1 VSGYDETRLAEL
13 LAALPP
19 APAAWVRAAQELPLA
34 RLGLDDLV
42 RRAEEDAV
50 FRRRLIAD
58 LEAALQAEG
67 IEADPA
73 LAEALRRRLE
83 PDF

>member
-1 VSGYDETRLAEL
+1 MSGYDEIRLAEL

-19 APAAWVRAAQELPLA
+19 APRGWVQAAQELPLA

-42 RRAEEDAV
+42 RRAEEDAG
-50 FRRRLIAD
+50 FRRALIAD

-67 IEADPA
+67 IEPDPA
-73 LAEALRRRLE
+73 LAEALRRRLSA
-83 PDF
+83 

>member
-1 VSGYDETRLAEL
+1 MSGYDEIRLAEL

-42 RRAEEDAV
+42 RRAEEDAA
-50 FRRRLIAD
+50 FRARLLD
-58 LEAALQAEG
+58 NLEAALEAEG
-67 IEADPA
+67 IEPEPA
-73 LAEALRRRLE
+73 LADAIRRRLSSS
-83 PDF
+83 